1 MKDDIDENFDKLIA
15 DLLDEDEL
23 KFLMMI
29 VKNKGELEK
38 EGNDV

>member
-1 MKDDIDENFDKLIA
+1 LKDDIDENFDKLIA

>member
-1 MKDDIDENFDKLIA
+1 MNDNKDENFDKLIA

-23 KFLMMI
+23 KLLMMI

-38 EGNDV
+38 EGKDV